1 MSTIPLDFET
11 TGPMIIGENMNNW
24 FSVAGTSLY
33 IGESSIMGAG
43 DTALAFRGWAEI
55 GLVSAGM
62 TPMRTRSG
70 SDDKDKSSQAWS
82 ADATSSDASLA
93 TNDWVELSMEGASPP
108 NSPTLPV
115 VLTSA
120 NCVFKD
126 VTFDAGV
133 TARYK
138 MAQSEART
146 TGRAKRRMYAAKIHI
161 QIRLN
166 PSVFSGVSLDQI
178 SILAEM
184 DGKFGVN
191 TTTNVVKP
199 SSDDA
204 DPKVEINYY
213 MEKVIG
219 ETIWAGTG
227 MMAMPLHT
235 KRYEI
240 NSWVPRLIKV
250 RFGVL
255 ATNQ

>member
-1 MSTIPLDFET
+1 
-11 TGPMIIGENMNNW
+11 
-24 FSVAGTSLY
+24 
-33 IGESSIMGAG
+33 
-43 DTALAFRGWAEI
+43 
-55 GLVSAGM
+55 
-62 TPMRTRSG
+62 
-70 SDDKDKSSQAWS
+70 
-82 ADATSSDASLA
+82 
-93 TNDWVELSMEGASPP
+93 
-108 NSPTLPV
+108 
-115 VLTSA
+115 
-120 NCVFKD
+120 
-126 VTFDAGV
+126 
-133 TARYK
+133 
-138 MAQSEART
+138 
-146 TGRAKRRMYAAKIHI
+146 MYAAKIHI

-213 MEKVIG
+213 MEKVVG
-219 ETIWAGTG
+219 ETKLEDNN
-227 MMAMPLHT
+227 MMAIMSRHT